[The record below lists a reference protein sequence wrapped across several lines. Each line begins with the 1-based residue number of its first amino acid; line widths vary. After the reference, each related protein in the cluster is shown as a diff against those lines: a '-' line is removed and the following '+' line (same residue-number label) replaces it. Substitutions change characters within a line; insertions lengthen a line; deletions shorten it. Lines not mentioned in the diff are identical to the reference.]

1 MGPGAIFFVLILSAL
16 IWPDLMT
23 FDFSFLFS
31 LQFMY
36 FRMEKSLS
44 LVFKEIHNSYPEAVS
59 SAPGR
64 INIIGEHTDYNQG
77 YVLPA
82 AITLRNYFFLSK
94 RADEKV
100 CIWTE
105 NFKKKELFTLQKISF
120 SEQNKWINYVK
131 GIFWTLLEQGLD
143 LRGINGLIWGDI
155 PLEAG
160 LSSSAAL
167 EVSIIQGLNTLF
179 KLGLAP
185 QRMAALARKAEN
197 DFVGVQCG
205 IMDQFVSFF
214 GEKSKAVFLDCESL
228 EYELVPVHLEREGLR
243 IFVFESGVRRELVSS
258 EYNRRR
264 LESFQALELLK
275 KYGVKS
281 YKQVTLDLLEERKNE
296 MDEALYKRAR
306 HVICENRRVK
316 KAVEALRKD
325 DFRLLGELIFQSHES
340 LRDDYEVSCPELDLL
355 YESAREFSGCFGAR
369 LTGAGF
375 GGSGIALIKQEGIDA
390 FRNKLLEEARKRK
403 FPRPELYEVKIGE
416 GAKAYFLDKEGKG

>member
-1 MGPGAIFFVLILSAL
+1 MIRPEPMI
-16 IWPDLMT
+16 
-23 FDFSFLFS
+23 FDFSFLFY
-31 LQFMY
+31 LKFMY

-44 LVFKEIHNSYPEAVS
+44 LVFEEIHNSHPEVAS

-82 AITLRNYFFLSK
+82 AINLRNYFLLSK

-100 CIWTE
+100 CLWTE
-105 NFKKKELFTLQKISF
+105 NFKKIELFSLQKISF

-131 GIFWTLLEQGLD
+131 GIFHTLQEEGFD

-167 EVSIIQGLNTLF
+167 EVSIIQGLNILF
-179 KLGLAP
+179 KLGLGP
-185 QRMAALARKAEN
+185 QRMAELARKAEN

-214 GEKSKAVFLDCESL
+214 GEKNKAVFLDCESL
-228 EYELVPVHLEREGLR
+228 EYELVPVRLEREDLR
-243 IFVFESGVRRELVSS
+243 IFVFESGVRRKLGSS
-258 EYNRRR
+258 EYNKRRQ
-264 LESFQALELLK
+264 ESFQALEYLK
-275 KYGVKS
+275 KYGVKG
-281 YKQVTLDLLEERKNE
+281 YKQVTLSLLEERKGDMGE
-296 MDEALYKRAR
+296 TLFKRVR
-306 HVICENRRVK
+306 HVTSENERVK
-316 KAVEALRKD
+316 KAVEAFRKD
-325 DFRLLGELIFQSHES
+325 DFRLLGELIFLSHQS

-355 YESAREFSGCFGAR
+355 YESAREFPGCFGAR

-375 GGSGIALIKQEGIDA
+375 GGSGIALVKDEGIAA
-390 FRNKLLEEARKRK
+390 FRKKLLEGARKRK
-403 FPRPELYEVKIGE
+403 FPRPEFYEVEIGE
-416 GAKAYFLDKEGKG
+416 GAKSYFLNKEGKG